1 MIITLDGYAG
11 SGKSSAAR
19 LLAAALGFD
28 LMNTGAM
35 YRATAFALGEA
46 GLDIH
51 AYPRDEARIAAAV
64 ANYSFQL
71 TDTRVRLNGRDVT
84 DHVDTEAMGRAA
96 SKVGTFPEVRS
107 RLKQEQRRIAAGRDM
122 ICEGR
127 DQGTAVFPD
136 APVKFFF
143 TASVET
149 RARRRAEQDGLDP
162 VKQPAAFAE
171 LKKQIALR
179 DKQDEDRP
187 IDPLRKAA
195 DAIGIDST
203 DLALDEVLSLML
215 EVVERCRQRV

>member
-1 MIITLDGYAG
+1 MIITIDGYAG
-11 SGKSSAAR
+11 SGKSTAAR
-19 LLAAALGFD
+19 LLAAALGFE

-35 YRATAFALGEA
+35 YRATAFALGEK
-46 GLDIH
+46 GIDIQ
-51 AYPRDEARIAAAV
+51 ATPRDEAAITAAV

-96 SKVGTFPEVRS
+96 SKVGTFPEVRA

-162 VKQPAAFAE
+162 ERQPEAFAE
-171 LKKQIALR
+171 LKHQIALR
-179 DKQDEDRP
+179 DKQDEERP

-195 DAIGIDST
+195 DAIVIDTSHLT
-203 DLALDEVLSLML
+203 LDEVLARML
-215 EVVERCRQRV
+215 EVVERCRRPV